1 MSEYLA
7 LDLPELRQRLEAHQ
21 ATRPT
26 DLFGADMQT
35 WLKTKGRITFA
46 IELKEAE
53 AAQKPFYI
61 TVPPQPIERPV
72 QPLLRLRKAKE
83 PTHPALEEARMPRS
97 NPTHH
102 RSPQARIEHLVERIH
117 AATEKGKKLYWA
129 QQDIRDLCKTHGLE
143 IPPEA
148 QKRERGTTKQDAPP
162 HHLQDALGQEGAMQP
177 EPKPMVA
184 PKAPA
189 CGLVN
194 QLRGMRSQAIALLPQ
209 CDGLSPESAR
219 AVERE
224 IDLLADALALGVRL
238 TRGVA

>member
-1 MSEYLA
+1 MSEFLA
-7 LDLPELRQRLEAHQ
+7 LDLPELRRRLEAHQ

-26 DLFGADMQT
+26 DIFSPEMKPWMKKKDSIA
-35 WLKTKGRITFA
+35 FA

-83 PTHPALEEARMPRS
+83 PTHPAPEEAPMPRS

-102 RSPQARIEHLVERIH
+102 RSHQARIEHLVERIQ
-117 AATEKGKKLYWA
+117 AATRKGEKLYWA
-129 QQDIRDLCKTHGLE
+129 QQEIRDLCKAHGLE
-143 IPPEA
+143 VPVEA

-162 HHLQDALGQEGAMQP
+162 HHLQDAPGQEAAMQP
-177 EPKPMVA
+177 EPKPLVA
-184 PKAPA
+184 PKAA
-189 CGLVN
+189 TCGLVG
-194 QLRGMRSQAIALLPQ
+194 QLRGMRGQVIALLPQ
-209 CDGLSPESAR
+209 CDGLSPEEAR

-238 TRGVA
+238 TQAVA